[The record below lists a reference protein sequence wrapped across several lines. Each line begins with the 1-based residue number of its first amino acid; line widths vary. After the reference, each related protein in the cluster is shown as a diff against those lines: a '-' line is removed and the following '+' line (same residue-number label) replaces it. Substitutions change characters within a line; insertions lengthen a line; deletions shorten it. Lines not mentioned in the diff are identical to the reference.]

1 MNPPFRPA
9 VQLLT
14 ASLLLASVVT
24 RSAAAQYYHYK
35 ALDFDISITQDG
47 SLRSTERKF
56 NRVVA
61 RLIDEPFELTVLSA
75 GDAALRICASST
87 DRIFLT
93 TRPGELIHSLPCF
106 AEAEHAQFGDAID
119 GWMLPVGTGETH
131 LELEKGR
138 SLGIGDS
145 RITRFRDFEWTG
157 KPDQATVHVA
167 LVIDRNNNGLVDED
181 EYAFV
186 DLEVE
191 SDHSSDPGPP
201 LTTQE
206 CRTLLG
212 AEADRVET
220 RLRELSKDY
229 ESALGDHFSK
239 EQFAGNG
246 DAARETRSVFALLA
260 RDQFEGKFAEIRL
273 TPENMRR
280 SASAPNPRCGTAA
293 NLREASDVAIDTWQQ
308 LWEAT
313 LDLAAATVKGW
324 NKVYGRLSQ

>member
-119 GWMLPVGTGETH
+119 GWIWHAG
-131 LELEKGR
+131 GR
-138 SLGIGDS
+138 DVLASL
-145 RITRFRDFEWTG
+145 R
-157 KPDQATVHVA
+157 K
-167 LVIDRNNNGLVDED
+167 
-181 EYAFV
+181 
-186 DLEVE
+186 
-191 SDHSSDPGPP
+191 
-201 LTTQE
+201 
-206 CRTLLG
+206 
-212 AEADRVET
+212 
-220 RLRELSKDY
+220 
-229 ESALGDHFSK
+229 
-239 EQFAGNG
+239 
-246 DAARETRSVFALLA
+246 
-260 RDQFEGKFAEIRL
+260 
-273 TPENMRR
+273 
-280 SASAPNPRCGTAA
+280 
-293 NLREASDVAIDTWQQ
+293 
-308 LWEAT
+308 T
-313 LDLAAATVKGW
+313 LDLTEADVRHSADVLREYGNLSSAFVYFVLQAALAADDPG
-324 NKVYGRLSQ
+324 GRWWLASFGAGFSSHGALLDVD